1 MIGIYKITNL
11 INGHS
16 YIGLST
22 NIEKRWSYHK
32 TQYNWERE
40 KNKSLYQAFIKYG
53 IDNFKFEVL
62 EECSVE
68 QLSEKEIYYINK
80 YDTFKNGYNSTT
92 GGENNQGE
100 SHPRHKLTELDII
113 DIRTRYNNLERKQD
127 VYSLYSNRIGES
139 GFHKIWNGDTWQ
151 NILMEVYTEDN
162 KKFHLHNTS
171 NKGSKNGRARLTE
184 DEVRDIRKRRKNGEN
199 LNDVYQDYKDRLTK
213 GSFSNIWSYQ
223 NWKNIIV

>member
-1 MIGIYKITNL
+1 M
-11 INGHS
+11 
-16 YIGLST
+16 
-22 NIEKRWSYHK
+22 
-32 TQYNWERE
+32 
-40 KNKSLYQAFIKYG
+40 
-53 IDNFKFEVL
+53 L

-139 GFHKIWNGDTWQ
+139 GFYKIWNGDTWQ
-151 NILMEVYTEDN
+151 NILM
-162 KKFHLHNTS
+162 
-171 NKGSKNGRARLTE
+171 
-184 DEVRDIRKRRKNGEN
+184 
-199 LNDVYQDYKDRLTK
+199 
-213 GSFSNIWSYQ
+213 
-223 NWKNIIV
+223 